1 MKALIVAAVML
12 AACSPVSSAPSATPA
27 ARETL
32 VPTATA
38 SPTPTVAAGP
48 TRYVNAELG
57 YSVDLP
63 AGWRRATC
71 SEEIAKTS
79 PPLTAF
85 DVFVG
90 VPDSQEVIRGGVRL
104 IIVSV
109 TTAEGVTAEA
119 WLKRNASQPGAQIE
133 PATLG
138 DRSGARSFLG
148 ATGHTYAFAVAAR
161 GRIYAIQRTVLEP
174 AANFGIEGQ
183 ELEGMLTSFRVLDDA
198 TVDRGP
204 IATPTPRSIESLVD
218 ALADAFARKDPI
230 AIADTM
236 TPCVG
241 LDGQDMRSRTAYVT
255 TIEAEFAAGASVQVS
270 KPIESDPLFGRVI
283 RSTFSTPGKPTRRVD
298 FLFREDSGRWSVVGV
313 LNRR

>member
-1 MKALIVAAVML
+1 MIVAAVML
-12 AACSPVSSAPSATPA
+12 ASCSPVSSVPSATPA

-38 SPTPTVAAGP
+38 SPTATVAAGR

-71 SEEIAKTS
+71 SEEIVKTS
-79 PPLTAF
+79 PLTAF

-104 IIVSV
+104 VVVSV
-109 TTAEGVTAEA
+109 TAAEGLTAEA

-138 DRSGARSFLG
+138 DRSGARHFLG
-148 ATGHTYAFAVAAR
+148 ATGRTYAFAVAAR

-174 AANFGIEGQ
+174 APSSGIEDQ
-183 ELEGMLTSFRVLDDA
+183 ELEGMLSTFRVLEDA
-198 TVDRGP
+198 TVGRAP

-255 TIEAEFAAGASVQVS
+255 MIEAEFATGASVQVS

-298 FLFREDSGRWSVVGV
+298 FLFREDAGRWSVVGV

>member
-1 MKALIVAAVML
+1 MIIAAVML
-12 AACSPVSSAPSATPA
+12 ASCSPVSSVPSATPA
-27 ARETL
+27 AR
-32 VPTATA
+32 
-38 SPTPTVAAGP
+38 
-48 TRYVNAELG
+48 YVNAQLG

-71 SEEIAKTS
+71 SEEIVKGS
-79 PPLTAF
+79 PLTAF

-90 VPDSQEVIRGGVRL
+90 VPDSQEVIRDGMRVVV
-104 IIVSV
+104 VSV
-109 TTAEGVTAEA
+109 EAAEGVTAEA
-119 WLKRNASQPGAQIE
+119 WLKRNASRPGAQIE

-138 DRSGARSFLG
+138 GRSAARSFLG

-161 GRIYAIQRTVLEP
+161 DRIYAIERTVLEP
-174 AANFGIEGQ
+174 NASFGIEDQ
-183 ELEGMLTSFRVLDDA
+183 ELEGMLTTFRVLEDA
-198 TVDRGP
+198 TLGRAP

-241 LDGQDMRSRTAYVT
+241 LDGHDMRSRTAYVT
-255 TIEAEFAAGASVQVS
+255 TIEAEFATGASVQVS

-298 FLFREDSGRWSVVGV
+298 FLFREDAGRWSVVGI